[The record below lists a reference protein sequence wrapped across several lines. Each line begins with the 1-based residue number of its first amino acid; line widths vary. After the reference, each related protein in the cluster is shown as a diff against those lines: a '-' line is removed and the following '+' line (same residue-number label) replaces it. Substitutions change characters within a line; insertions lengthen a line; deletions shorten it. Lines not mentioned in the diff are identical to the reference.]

1 MVAHRP
7 SKPFVAGSNP
17 VSRFPRFCSDGEPE
31 LPKKK
36 FLTPSGTFAVAMPV
50 NEHAVTHWV
59 HVCLMSSS
67 LVGEPCRIR
76 TCDTLLKRQVLCQLS

>member
-17 VSRFPRFCSDGEPE
+17 VSRSYAGGQSCAESFWGNQELSASLAEPTCSLE
-31 LPKKK
+31 
-36 FLTPSGTFAVAMPV
+36 
-50 NEHAVTHWV
+50 
-59 HVCLMSSS
+59 
-67 LVGEPCRIR
+67 GEPCRTR